1 MRLDHLLSRD
11 LGACGGAGARTGASP
26 GSSRGLSGG
35 RTGGRTGTRS
45 PLTLVLLGAWGV
57 PAFFLLLP
65 ACVRGVWWGGGG
77 ACCRGLGLRALLC
90 PASASLLVVCC
101 CLFGG
106 GVGGCGGVGGLV
118 VNCIVDAS
126 IFVLCG
132 VFLLCASRLG
142 PAALSWCGGFWAWVC
157 LCCVL
162 FLWAFGGCLGTRG
175 R

>member
-1 MRLDHLLSRD
+1 MPFVS
-11 LGACGGAGARTGASP
+11 C
-26 GSSRGLSGG
+26 
-35 RTGGRTGTRS
+35 
-45 PLTLVLLGAWGV
+45 
-57 PAFFLLLP
+57 FCFLLL
-65 ACVRGVWWGGGG
+65 VV
-77 ACCRGLGLRALLC
+77 L
-90 PASASLLVVCC
+90 LLV
-101 CLFGG
+101 FSGG

-132 VFLLCASRLG
+132 VFLLCASRPG
-142 PAALSWCGGFWAWVC
+142 PAALFVVWWVLGRGFC